1 MLKYASVASAR
12 MINVSKASRW
22 KSLEGNKEESEARRL
37 LLAMPM
43 IDDKQDEHKVTSR
56 GLSI

>member
-1 MLKYASVASAR
+1 MEIFR
-12 MINVSKASRW
+12 R
-22 KSLEGNKEESEARRL
+22 KEESEARRL

-43 IDDKQDEHKVTSR
+43 IDDKQDEHKVTR